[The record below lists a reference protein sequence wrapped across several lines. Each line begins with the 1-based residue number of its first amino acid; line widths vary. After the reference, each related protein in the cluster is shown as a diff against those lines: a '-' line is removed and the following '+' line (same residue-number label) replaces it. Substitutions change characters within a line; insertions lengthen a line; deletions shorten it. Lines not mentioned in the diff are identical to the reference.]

1 MHPLLTYANDQGAHV
16 LIKNKNV
23 GQLSSSLEL
32 ENLELSNKAEL
43 AAPSDHLKLLTN
55 KEFHQWLVGFSDAES
70 NFSVYLR
77 KDKKRGINFS
87 FKIELHSKD
96 INVLY
101 FLKEKLECGTV
112 IKSQTRRPSAQLVF
126 QLPELRI

>member
-1 MHPLLTYANDQGAHV
+1 LHSDLDLVVLVYSIVISGVVVVTYSRSTLCSLVIINHYLHPLLTYANDQGAHV

-55 KEFHQWLVGFSDAES
+55 KEFHQ
-70 NFSVYLR
+70 
-77 KDKKRGINFS
+77 
-87 FKIELHSKD
+87 
-96 INVLY
+96 
-101 FLKEKLECGTV
+101 
-112 IKSQTRRPSAQLVF
+112 
-126 QLPELRI
+126 